1 MDGQECEVTVDW
13 QQAGEYRTTQ
23 ETRPSATLFA
33 INPILTGMEP
43 VRSRRLTVWANAEAF
58 IWNIFILKTEAAHS
72 SETSVQTYTTLCK
85 SSEGH
90 RCMGN
95 NRHVNLKTYT
105 NTWPVSLSFLR
116 SNTLPATSDIIQDC
130 AQVIVHGLC
139 VVKLWVSRGSC
150 SILCILTYLLTYLLT
165 YSMEHSPS
173 SEANQFSA
181 KQEIPRIFGTRKFIT
196 AFTIARHLSLSWASS
211 IQSMPPHPTSWRSI
225 LILSSHLHLGLPS
238 GLFPTGSPTKTLY
251 TPLFFHIYATCPAHL
266 ILLDFITRL
275 ILGEQYRSL
284 SSSLCSFPLSCYL
297 VLLRPKYSPQHP
309 VLKHPQPTFPIFCIR
324 EIFLYLLKNAWRR
337 SMHLIM
343 ICRLLASS
351 SWENSL
357 K

>member
-85 SSEGH
+85 NSEGH

-139 VVKLWVSRGSC
+139 VVKLWVSRGFC

-165 YSMEHSPS
+165 PWSIVLLQKLTSFQLSKKFPAFLEPESSLPHSQVPATWPYPEPARSSPCHHIPLPEDPS
-173 SEANQFSA
+173 KSGF
-181 KQEIPRIFGTRKFIT
+181 
-196 AFTIARHLSLSWASS
+196 
-211 IQSMPPHPTSWRSI
+211 
-225 LILSSHLHLGLPS
+225 PS
-238 GLFPTGSPTKTLY
+238 GLFPSGFPTKTLY
-251 TPLFFHIYATCPAHL
+251 TPLLSPIRATCPVYL
-266 ILLDFITRL
+266 ILLDFTTRT
-275 ILGEQYRSL
+275 IFGEEYRSL
-284 SSSLCSFPLSCYL
+284 SSSLCSFLHSPVTY
-297 VLLRPKYSPQHP
+297 VEKLLR
-309 VLKHPQPTFPIFCIR
+309 
-324 EIFLYLLKNAWRR
+324 
-337 SMHLIM
+337 
-343 ICRLLASS
+343 RLNFRGTQWSKS
-351 SWENSL
+351 VFSGYRIEN
-357 K
+357 KCYFTNFYQRT